1 VISMVE
7 AAGRPRALGFAHG
20 AQAREAVRSNVG
32 RFWTQVERMGYDPET
47 LLRQVAR
54 WEEETPLARLEEV
67 RGIALG
73 SGVAYEEV
81 LAMNRL
87 GGVVS
92 PDECSVAVA
101 HGSAGRDGHTIFLK
115 NSDKVGGPE
124 LSGPGFCCG
133 KEINVLLCFRPEGEP
148 AVMGVGAAGT
158 TGFKFGCS
166 DRGIAVGSNIART
179 VALKQR
185 NVDLTTVRAADR
197 AQLGR
202 DALRAGTAREAAL
215 YVAGVISRNPMG
227 TPGNMEFVG
236 ADEAWFL
243 EGSYDRVSLLVGR
256 DDVFVRTN
264 RFQVLHELNDPED
277 LSSYCRY
284 VRAMQLVRAR
294 KGSVDVEAMIGISMD
309 HGNGPGMNSI
319 CRHDPDSRSETS
331 LSAGVVDIDP
341 ERPERTAF
349 HVCVGKPC
357 HAWRS
362 AEGHVTLTF
371 DRDPAS
377 IPASFFDGA
386 AWRAHYTEEP
396 HPA

>member
-1 VISMVE
+1 MVAMVD
-7 AAGRPRALGFAHG
+7 AAGRPRALGLAHG
-20 AQAREAVRSNVG
+20 AQARGAIRANVTQ
-32 RFWTQVERMGYDPET
+32 FWQRVERMGYDPET
-47 LLRQVAR
+47 LLAQVSR
-54 WEEETPLARLEEV
+54 WEDETSLARLEEM
-67 RGIALG
+67 RGIADG
-73 SGVAYEEV
+73 SGLAYEEI
-81 LAMNRL
+81 LAFNRL
-87 GGVVS
+87 TGVVV

-124 LSGPGFCCG
+124 LSGPEFCCG
-133 KEINVLLCFRPEGEP
+133 KEINVLLHLRPAGEP
-148 AVMGVGAAGT
+148 ACMGVGAAGT

-179 VALKQR
+179 VALKQAK
-185 NVDLTTVRAADR
+185 VDLTTVRAADR

-202 DALRAGTAREAAL
+202 DALRMATAREAAI
-215 YVAGVISRNPMG
+215 YVAGVISGNPMG

-243 EGSYDRVSLLVGR
+243 EGSYDRVNLLVGR

-264 RFQVLHELNDPED
+264 RFQVMHELNDPED

-284 VRAMQLVRAR
+284 VRASQLVRAKR
-294 KGSVDVEAMIGISMD
+294 GQVDVETMIGISMD
-309 HGNGPGMNSI
+309 HENGPSLNSL
-319 CRHDPDSRSETS
+319 CRHDEDAREETS

-341 ERPERTAF
+341 HHPERTAF

-362 AEGHVTLTF
+362 PEGHITLTF
-371 DRDPAS
+371 DREPSS
-377 IPASFFDGA
+377 IPQSFFNGD
-386 AWRAHYTEEP
+386 AWKAHYTEEP
-396 HPA
+396 RLA